1 MGKGLFPFRTRPC
14 GLRGK
19 WRHAALRDLAR
30 EPHYLRPAPAE
41 RRPAMA
47 PFGAATRLATK
58 REQTLEESLRVG
70 VSSRSSG
77 SLLAIQGDLRA
88 QRVEMIMVALD
99 AFLQP
104 GRMFFEQRL
113 ARRQRGIAAFAQFG
127 IADDVVQRHSGVFQ
141 AQDEADPL
149 QVAWAIDAKA
159 AGIPSNLP
167 QQADL
172 P

>member
-1 MGKGLFPFRTRPC
+1 
-14 GLRGK
+14 
-19 WRHAALRDLAR
+19 
-30 EPHYLRPAPAE
+30 
-41 RRPAMA
+41 
-47 PFGAATRLATK
+47 
-58 REQTLEESLRVG
+58 
-70 VSSRSSG
+70 
-77 SLLAIQGDLRA
+77 
-88 QRVEMIMVALD
+88 MVALD